1 MNSEYESLMDDLE
14 GLTDYRDALEEAI
27 AERRKKLDSVYEAII
42 EKRIEIQ
49 DAKNQEEDK

>member
-1 MNSEYESLMDDLE
+1 MKKTIKDLHDDLE

-49 DAKNQEEDK
+49 DAKNESQ